1 VRDEERYRRWVVV
14 PASVG
19 IALAGLWWAA
29 ERIWF

>member
-29 ERIWF
+29 ERIWA